1 MVILTHIE
9 YNIEINGNFKEEF
22 MYEYIEGKVT
32 VKKIDYVAIDIN
44 GVAYKLYI
52 SLKTYEKIEKEV
64 EKLYVYT
71 YVRED
76 ILKLYG
82 FYSEDERSLF
92 EIMLNANGVGP
103 KIAVAILSTYSVS
116 ELKDI
121 IINENEKL
129 LSKVPGIGVKK
140 AQKLILDIKDKISK
154 LSIENREENL
164 MGIQSEIELDIMLAM
179 ESLGYGAKDLE
190 KFVSKEELKS
200 YTSIEEAIKE
210 ILKKIRK

>member
-1 MVILTHIE
+1 
-9 YNIEINGNFKEEF
+9 

-44 GVAYKLYI
+44 GAAYKLFI

-82 FYSEDERSLF
+82 FYSEDERTLF

-116 ELKDI
+116 ELRDI
-121 IINENEKL
+121 IMNENEKL
-129 LSKVPGIGVKK
+129 LSKVPGIGIKK

-154 LSIENREENL
+154 FSIGNREESPI
-164 MGIQSEIELDIMLAM
+164 GIISAIETDILLAM

-190 KFVSKEELKS
+190 KFVSKEEMKS